1 VVPRLSTL
9 TTPPVSS
16 DGVGGTFIIPSRQ
29 TAQTYMPDPQYAYL
43 ESLRS
48 YPSPK
53 YRPVSILI

>member
-16 DGVGGTFIIPSRQ
+16 DGVGGTFVIPSRQ
-29 TAQTYMPDPQYAYL
+29 TAASYVPDSQYAYL
-43 ESLRS
+43 ERLR

-53 YRPVSILI
+53 YRPVNILFL